1 LSLIRSA
8 RDSEPGPIPPRFFGP
23 LARCIDPGKALVIG
37 RSPINR
43 VVVSRIIENSGLRP
57 LSEEPETALKTLQSL
72 VPGTIVLDGGA
83 DNRDCD
89 MLMSPLQA
97 LRRQSGKGLPGVILL
112 TPRIMSAGDLAPL
125 VAVDIAVAKPITP
138 ELLQPVLERLL
149 ERVRG

>member
-1 LSLIRSA
+1 MSLIRSA
-8 RDSEPGPIPPRFFGP
+8 RDSELSSIVAPLIGP
-23 LARCIDPGKALVIG
+23 LTPSIDPGKALVVG

-57 LSEEPETALKTLQSL
+57 LSEEPEAALKTLQTL
-72 VPGTIVLDGGA
+72 VPATIVLDGGA

-89 MLMSPLQA
+89 MLMQPLQA
-97 LRRQSGKGLPGVILL
+97 LRRQFGKNVPGVILL
-112 TPRIMSAGDLAPL
+112 TPRIMSADDLAPL

-138 ELLQPVLERLL
+138 ELLQPMLERLL